1 MYYLFSSIWRTSV
14 RRCPPKVPSSVCWCR
29 RQRSSYVPYW
39 SYLHQLAV
47 ATQLGHFA
55 YVVARCL
62 MDSNTFY
69 CILIN
74 MYIYTYHISGLWPC
88 TFLGTKSLQQRP
100 LRQGWHHPSSCLGSV
115 AQQHQVR
122 RSGDQRHGR
131 CPKHTYGFWKCIIL
145 IQCFCTIYSFIWFI
159 YIYIYIY
166 IHTYICAIENMC
178 MCFIDKKCQMV
189 WTFFWY
195 RSV

>member
-1 MYYLFSSIWRTSV
+1 MVISELNPPNILLKSPKENYSHPQKRWKVMYYLFSSIWRTSV

-74 MYIYTYHISGLWPC
+74 MYIYIHTILVGFDHVHSWGPKASSSGRSAKVGITL
-88 TFLGTKSLQQRP
+88 RP
-100 LRQGWHHPSSCLGSV
+100 ALEVSPNNTRCAAPATNAMGDAPNIHMVFGSV
-115 AQQHQVR
+115 
-122 RSGDQRHGR
+122 
-131 CPKHTYGFWKCIIL
+131 
-145 IQCFCTIYSFIWFI
+145 
-159 YIYIYIY
+159 
-166 IHTYICAIENMC
+166 
-178 MCFIDKKCQMV
+178 
-189 WTFFWY
+189 
-195 RSV
+195 